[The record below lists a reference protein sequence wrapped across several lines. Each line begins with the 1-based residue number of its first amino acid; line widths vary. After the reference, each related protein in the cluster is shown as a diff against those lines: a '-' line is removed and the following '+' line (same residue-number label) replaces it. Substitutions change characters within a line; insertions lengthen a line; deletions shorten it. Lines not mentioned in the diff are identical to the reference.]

1 MGLGGTRAVCTAKG
15 NAMKIQLILLMALFL
30 AGCATTPTPL
40 SQALPTPEDRIYY
53 RAPEGKPTATVVFI
67 RDGGFV
73 ASGVYQHLTINEE
86 RAAAI
91 DVGEKATLRLPAGE
105 YVFAVTPTDPFGT
118 WAPYAID
125 QRLEA
130 GKTYHYRIL
139 TDGNNMDTRLHR
151 VLGKSVE

>member
-1 MGLGGTRAVCTAKG
+1 MNMRRIVSIT
-15 NAMKIQLILLMALFL
+15 LLLT
-30 AGCATTPTPL
+30 GCATTPTPL

-53 RAPEGKPTATVVFI
+53 RATDGKPTATVVFV
-67 RDGGFV
+67 RDSGFA

-86 RAAAI
+86 PGAAI

-118 WAPYAID
+118 FAPYAID
-125 QRLEA
+125 LRLEA
-130 GKTYHYRIL
+130 GKTYFYRIL
-139 TDGNNMDTRLHR
+139 TDGNNMDTRIQR